1 MTTTLRKMLILHEG
15 LRQKA
20 YDDATAKTL
29 RPGKTLEGKL
39 TIGVGRNLTDRG
51 LTRSEIDFMLD
62 HDIDRATRGAA
73 IYPWFSALN
82 EPRQAVCVSMV
93 FCCGPNGWRGFKKTH
108 LALSKSRW
116 DTAAIELLDSR
127 FAEQVG
133 DRALH
138 LAEMLRTGRW
148 IDIPS

>member
-1 MTTTLRKMLILHEG
+1 MTTLRKLLVLHEG
-15 LRQKA
+15 LRQKP
-20 YDDATAKTL
+20 YDDATSKVL

-51 LTRSEIDFMLD
+51 LSRPEVMSLLD
-62 HDIDRATRGAA
+62 HDIARATRGAQG
-73 IYPWFSALN
+73 YPWFDDLGEA
-82 EPRQAVCVSMV
+82 RQAVCISMV
-93 FCCGPNGWRGFKKTH
+93 FCCGATGWGGFKMTH
-108 LALSKSRW
+108 RALADGRW
-116 DTAAIELLDSR
+116 EDASVELLDSR

-138 LAEMLRTGRW
+138 LAEMLRTDQW